1 MTDMQVLFKVRL
13 PLALPVIMAGIR
25 ISSVTAVGLM
35 TIAAYIGA
43 EVLARWLSAVSR
55 PTTRI

>member
-25 ISSVTAVGLM
+25 ISSVTDTPGRFQRVGAD
-35 TIAAYIGA
+35 IAQPGTGIFQNGQQ
-43 EVLARWLSAVSR
+43 
-55 PTTRI
+55 